1 MLLRTKSKMQHHNSR
16 HSESMANDQTIGAGM
31 ITLQLF
37 SGQIHVEETLTIAA
51 GWVLPPLKVLKGV
64 YN

>member
-1 MLLRTKSKMQHHNSR
+1 MQHHNSH

-31 ITLQLF
+31 IALQLF
-37 SGQIHVEETLTIAA
+37 SGQIRVEETSTIAA

-64 YN
+64 CN